1 MPVERPADD
10 RYERAARIGCGTLL
24 GLVTGGIVAI
34 GVLPASWLVLVGIV
48 TLALIACIALALR
61 YGERFFE
68 SYQRWLR
75 RFR

>member
-1 MPVERPADD
+1 MELHSDD

-34 GVLPASWLVLVGIV
+34 WILPASWLVLVGIV
-48 TLALIACIALALR
+48 TFALSGCIALALR

-68 SYQRWLR
+68 SYLRWLSW
-75 RFR
+75 FR

>member
-1 MPVERPADD
+1 MTVEPHSDG

-34 GVLPASWLVLVGIV
+34 WALPAAGLVLVGIV
-48 TLALIACIALALR
+48 IIALIACIALVLR

-68 SYQRWLR
+68 YYLRWLR
-75 RFR
+75 RVR